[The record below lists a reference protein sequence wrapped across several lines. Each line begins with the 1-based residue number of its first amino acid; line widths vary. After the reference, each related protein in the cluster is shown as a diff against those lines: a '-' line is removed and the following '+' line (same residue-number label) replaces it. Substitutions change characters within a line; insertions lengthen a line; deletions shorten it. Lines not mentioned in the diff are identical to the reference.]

1 MVVCASATL
10 ERFVALDG
18 AYARVART
26 LVPRITSAQRSALT
40 SNFFRQLSLRINLDR
55 FQPKRDYRTLYYRC
69 RHDMEE
75 RIWEDVWCRWF
86 YCDYIGLG
94 QGTCCRSESRR
105 QMWGELLAD
114 GRFIPPLGI
123 FGCSH
128 GDIVVLHIQFTS
140 HSSVCG
146 VLLKRHNF
154 FVFLPPLRRQR
165 QAIFRSF
172 FGPSESSFPA
182 GVFLFGSHCAVI
194 WTPLRYIV
202 DFCSYP
208 PPR

>member
-10 ERFVALDG
+10 ERFVAHDG

-26 LVPRITSAQRSALT
+26 LDPHTISAQRSALT

-75 RIWEDVWCRWF
+75 RVWEDVWCRWF

-105 QMWGELLAD
+105 QMWGELLAG
-114 GRFIPPLGI
+114 GRFHPATLNLWLLAWRYR
-123 FGCSH
+123 SS
-128 GDIVVLHIQFTS
+128 T
-140 HSSVCG
+140 HSIYIS
-146 VLLKRHNF
+146 F
-154 FVFLPPLRRQR
+154 QR
-165 QAIFRSF
+165 
-172 FGPSESSFPA
+172 
-182 GVFLFGSHCAVI
+182 V
-194 WTPLRYIV
+194 RY
-202 DFCSYP
+202 STEAT
-208 PPR
+208 